1 MQTVTLRVISGADR
15 GRIYRELP
23 TPITIGREEGNSV
36 QLNDERISR
45 YHVKIQEDGG
55 RLVVTDLE
63 STNGTRINGNVCNL
77 KILRFGD
84 TISLGRTVLLVGS
97 REQIA
102 AWFDNTGESDRTADE
117 DDMPLDSD
125 DDHPEEDSV
134 QRYPDSVGLPTN
146 RIALPGGL
154 TPGQAAELRELLDHV
169 HDGLQTILDDAAV
182 DEKENTAAINL
193 KAWQT
198 LLRTQ
203 SEIAEWIHRIEDPE
217 SE

>member
-77 KILRFGD
+77 KILRYGD

-102 AWFDNTGESDRTADE
+102 AWFDNSGESDRTANE
-117 DDMPLDSD
+117 DDSPLDSD
-125 DDHPEEDSV
+125 DPSEEDSG

-146 RIALPGGL
+146 RISLPGGL

-182 DEKENTAAINL
+182 DEKENTTAINL

-217 SE
+217 SD